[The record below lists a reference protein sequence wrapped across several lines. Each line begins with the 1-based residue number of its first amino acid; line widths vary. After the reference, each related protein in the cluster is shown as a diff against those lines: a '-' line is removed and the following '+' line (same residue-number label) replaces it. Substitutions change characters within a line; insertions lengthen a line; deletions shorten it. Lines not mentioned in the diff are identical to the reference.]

1 MLFKDIKDILADLRK
16 LSLNLLPVSLDHGD
30 LGFIALALLFLL
42 DGGDDTPTRTAS
54 ADHVLVGD
62 GQEIA
67 FFHGQLLIRGGNSLH
82 VLDHFYSVGR
92 QHGESTMVD
101 DHER

>member
-1 MLFKDIKDILADLRK
+1 MLFEDIKDILADLRK

-30 LGFIALALLFLL
+30 LGFITLALLFLL
-42 DGGDDTPTRTAS
+42 DGGDDAPARTAS
-54 ADHVLVGD
+54 ADHVLVCD

-82 VLDHFYSVGR
+82 VLDHFYKSAVSKVMR
-92 QHGESTMVD
+92 
-101 DHER
+101 RW